1 VIVVRS
7 FRAVVIVGLL
17 LGAATPLHAQEVRC
31 NGTLLELA
39 VIEEG
44 TSHTDRFQFA
54 LRLEAKASSKKDA
67 LNELNRRLVTVRRKI
82 SGLAIGGLIVSA
94 PRTYTVGGT
103 TASPQRHQATS
114 NISGEVSRSN
124 YDPLIQQAGRLP
136 GVSLQG
142 MTSLS
147 STDGARS
154 LQQQLLE
161 RALATGRRQAES
173 TQQLLGLRQLRLIRM
188 C

>member
-54 LRLEAKASSKKDA
+54 LRLEAKASSKNDA
-67 LNELNRRLVTVRRKI
+67 LDELNRRSARYAERF
-82 SGLAIGGLIVSA
+82 LACDGGLIVSPHA
-94 PRTYTVGGT
+94 LTRLAAQLQLSNVIRPHP
-103 TASPQRHQATS
+103 ASAVR
-114 NISGEVSRSN
+114 
-124 YDPLIQQAGRLP
+124 
-136 GVSLQG
+136 
-142 MTSLS
+142 
-147 STDGARS
+147 
-154 LQQQLLE
+154 
-161 RALATGRRQAES
+161 
-173 TQQLLGLRQLRLIRM
+173 
-188 C
+188 